1 MNRRELLT
9 GAAALGAVSLVIPA
23 AQPAASASQTPEVA
37 PRRPRTHAPRAQSG
51 TWRLEYPR
59 TSAEMRSGTVAKNLT
74 FPPGDPRRY

>member
-1 MNRRELLT
+1 MYRREFLT
-9 GAAALGAVSLVIPA
+9 GAAALGAASLVIPA
-23 AQPAASASQTPEVA
+23 APPAAAQTREVA